1 MYNDGYFPYFAHLIH
16 PEDDEFIAYVPPGQG
31 IERVRQVLTKDQL
44 KSKKVPPFPI
54 PAELKK
60 TYKRIVVALKKGEDG
75 ILSPLKETPNQM
87 FVVNQE
93 DLNAPRIHEKVVKL
107 TSLVES
113 KNIDFSFQKPQQD
126 PQRQAQ
132 QTFNRNEKI
141 TSLRGKVTDLIN
153 DLKGMK
159 SLETQEFQLSNV
171 IVDSSA
177 FRSGRSSSRFR
188 DWNPDIE
195 AARRSGV
202 TIRYSSRSNE
212 VRCPELNISSRH
224 LVGSRGYDGPRV
236 QLISRGSVT
245 SSGSGGAAYG
255 ASSNSTG
262 TNTGYKNSSSSGKG
276 GVVKK

>member
-1 MYNDGYFPYFAHLIH
+1 MDPNLGNDP
-16 PEDDEFIAYVPPGQG
+16 
-31 IERVRQVLTKDQL
+31 
-44 KSKKVPPFPI
+44 
-54 PAELKK
+54 
-60 TYKRIVVALKKGEDG
+60 
-75 ILSPLKETPNQM
+75 
-87 FVVNQE
+87 
-93 DLNAPRIHEKVVKL
+93 
-107 TSLVES
+107 
-113 KNIDFSFQKPQQD
+113 
-126 PQRQAQ
+126 
-132 QTFNRNEKI
+132 
-141 TSLRGKVTDLIN
+141 DLIN

-171 IVDSSA
+171 IVDSTPQKKQDKNMAESIMQPNGVSVETTLKERKGTPA
-177 FRSGRSSSRFR
+177 VASSQNVAERPSRSSSRFR

-236 QLISRGSVT
+236 QLTSRGSVT

-262 TNTGYKNSSSSGKG
+262 TNTGSKNSSSSGKG